1 MCGIAGAAARHADDE
16 LLKRRVFTMTEALR
30 HRGPDSA
37 GFLDAPHLS
46 LGVRRL
52 AIIDVEHGDQ
62 PLFSED
68 RQIAAIANC
77 EIYNH
82 VELREQL
89 IRRGH
94 TFATHSDA
102 EVIVHLYEEHGTAF
116 VEQLR
121 GMFAIA
127 LWDAQRRRLMLA
139 RDRMGEKPL
148 YLLETPE
155 ALYFASE
162 MKSLLVCG
170 EASRELDPVSVHQ
183 FLHYSFVPEPRTAIR
198 GVRKLPAA
206 TWMTLDLD
214 SWKVEER
221 RYWNMEDAP
230 PIESDPVVAVR
241 EKLEEIAEIVVRS
254 DVPVGIALSG
264 GLDSTTIAALVAKKG
279 IARCISVGYPGRPE
293 NDESGYAEETA
304 RELGLPFTRV
314 ELPASDVASTF
325 EQLVARQDDPIAD
338 IAGAAYAAVAWAAH
352 ETGTKVLLQGQGGD
366 ELFWGYPWVAE
377 AARKTKRKERL
388 VFYELTPQ
396 YQAAERL
403 FRGDAASAFARSFDR
418 ARPDVTITALICETY
433 LRCNGLAQADRLSMS
448 YSVEPRNPLVDHR
461 LVETV
466 IGLRKHASD
475 AGLPPKSWLRE
486 AARDLVPA
494 AVLARPKRGFR
505 PPGKEWRAE
514 VFERHGKKLVD
525 GRLAESGLLDR
536 KLLRKFASPWRHQMV
551 LAFPMLVLELWWRSL
566 GR

>member
-1 MCGIAGAAARHADDE
+1 MCGIAGALSRRGDDE

-37 GFLDAPHLS
+37 GFVDAPGVSLS
-46 LGVRRL
+46 VRRL

-62 PLFSED
+62 PLYSED

-102 EVIVHLYEEHGTAF
+102 EVIVHLYEEHGAAF

-127 LWDAQRRRLMLA
+127 LWDARRKRLLLA

-148 YLLETPE
+148 YLFETSD

-162 MKSLLVCG
+162 MKALLASGVT
-170 EASRELDPVSVHQ
+170 SRELDPVAVHQ
-183 FLHYSFVPEPRTAIR
+183 FLHFSFIPEPRTAIR
-198 GVRKLPAA
+198 GIRKLPAA
-206 TWMTLDLD
+206 TWMTFDLD
-214 SWKVEER
+214 DWKVEER

-230 PIESDPVVAVR
+230 PIAGDPATAIR
-241 EKLEEIAEIVVRS
+241 DRLDDIAEIVVRS

-264 GLDSTTIAALVAKKG
+264 GLDSTAIAALVAKKG

-293 NDESGYAEETA
+293 NDESGFAEETA
-304 RELGLPFTRV
+304 RALDLPFMRV
-314 ELPASDVASTF
+314 ELAASEVAATF
-325 EQLVARQDDPIAD
+325 EDLIARQDDPIAD
-338 IAGAAYAAVAWAAH
+338 IAAAGYAAVAWAAH

-366 ELFWGYPWVAE
+366 ELFWGYPWVVE
-377 AARKTKRKERL
+377 AVKKTRRKNHL

-396 YQAAERL
+396 DQAAERL
-403 FRGDAASAFARSFDR
+403 FRDDA
-418 ARPDVTITALICETY
+418 
-433 LRCNGLAQADRLSMS
+433 
-448 YSVEPRNPLVDHR
+448 
-461 LVETV
+461 
-466 IGLRKHASD
+466 
-475 AGLPPKSWLRE
+475 
-486 AARDLVPA
+486 
-494 AVLARPKRGFR
+494 
-505 PPGKEWRAE
+505 
-514 VFERHGKKLVD
+514 
-525 GRLAESGLLDR
+525 
-536 KLLRKFASPWRHQMV
+536 
-551 LAFPMLVLELWWRSL
+551 
-566 GR
+566 